1 MTFAMQSR
9 RADLLA
15 LVIALATSLT
25 CALLA
30 SVWREGN
37 AALVL
42 EILVGSTLGF
52 VFPRGAWRWAAILA
66 SWVLI
71 LLAFKVELVPTA
83 PSWCPQSSSPDRVA
97 PWMLAIVPVAA
108 VYAGVAADWI
118 LAEALRWLGFVHWQ
132 WLGRVRP
139 ALRIAALC
147 VAFVI
152 VLYAGL
158 LLAQPLHPYKVGE
171 SYCWDEY
178 CFAIT
183 QVKRVKTIGHGAHAA
198 RARGVFY
205 VVTADMESPW
215 WGRFNWSNDAVYA
228 IDYDG
233 TDYRF
238 SPRAQ
243 SAMDQNLHSNR
254 SRCHKILGAGEAETI
269 VFDLPENVVQPR
281 LLVRDT
287 LGFEGLLSG
296 LRLNLFYVKPAFNLR
311 YD

>member
-1 MTFAMQSR
+1 MQSR
-9 RADLLA
+9 RADFVA
-15 LVIALATSLT
+15 LVIVLTTTLA
-25 CALLA
+25 CALLV
-30 SVWREGN
+30 SVWRDGN
-37 AALVL
+37 AAILL
-42 EILVGSTLGF
+42 EILVGLTLGF

-66 SWVLI
+66 AWVLV
-71 LLAFKVELVPTA
+71 LLVLKVQLVPG
-83 PSWCPQSSSPDRVA
+83 PLPWCPQDVSSGRVA
-97 PWMLAIVPVAA
+97 PWALAIVPVAA
-108 VYAGVAADWI
+108 VYAGAAADWI

-132 WLGRVRP
+132 WLDRVRP
-139 ALRIAALC
+139 AVRIAALC
-147 VAFVI
+147 LAFVL
-152 VLYAGL
+152 VLYTGL
-158 LLAQPLHPYKVGE
+158 LLLQPLHPYKVGE

-178 CFAIT
+178 CFAVT
-183 QVKRVKTIGHGAHAA
+183 QVKRLKTIGHGAHAIW
-198 RARGVFY
+198 ARGVFY
-205 VVTADMESPW
+205 VVTAEMETPW

-238 SPRAQ
+238 SPQAQ
-243 SAMDQNLHSNR
+243 SALDQMMHSNR

-287 LGFEGLLSG
+287 LGFEGLLGG

>member
-1 MTFAMQSR
+1 MQSR
-9 RADLLA
+9 RADLIA

-37 AALVL
+37 AALLL
-42 EILVGSTLGF
+42 EILAGATLGF

-66 SWVLI
+66 LWVPI
-71 LLAFKVELVPTA
+71 LLALKVELVPSA
-83 PSWCPQSSSPDRVA
+83 PSWCPQSSSPDRVV
-97 PWMLAIVPVAA
+97 PWALAILPVAA

-132 WLGRVRP
+132 WLDRVRP
-139 ALRIAALC
+139 AVRIVALC
-147 VAFVI
+147 AAFLL

-158 LLAQPLHPYKVGE
+158 LLAQPLHPYRVGE

-178 CFAIT
+178 CFAVT
-183 QVKRVKTIGHGAHAA
+183 QVKRVKTIGHGIHAVT
-198 RARGVFY
+198 ARGVFY
-205 VVTADMESPW
+205 VVTAGMESPW

-243 SAMDQNLHSNR
+243 GAIDLVLHSDR

-269 VFDLPENVVQPR
+269 VFDLPQNVVQPR

>member
-1 MTFAMQSR
+1 MQSR
-9 RADLLA
+9 RADFVA
-15 LVIALATSLT
+15 LVIALAASLA

-30 SVWREGN
+30 SVWHEGN
-37 AALVL
+37 AALLL
-42 EILVGSTLGF
+42 EILAGLTLGF
-52 VFPRGAWRWAAILA
+52 VFPRGAWRWATILA
-66 SWVLI
+66 LWVLI
-71 LLAFKVELVPTA
+71 LLAFKVELIPTA
-83 PSWCPQSSSPDRVA
+83 LSWCPQTSSPGRVA
-97 PWMLAIVPVAA
+97 PWALAIIPVAA

-118 LAEALRWLGFVHWQ
+118 VAEALRWLRFVHWG
-132 WLGRVRP
+132 WLDRVRP

-147 VAFVI
+147 VAFLV

-178 CFAIT
+178 CFAVT
-183 QVKRVKTIGHGAHAA
+183 QVKRVKEIGHGVHAIK
-198 RARGVFY
+198 ARGVFY

-238 SPRAQ
+238 SPQAQ
-243 SAMDQNLHSNR
+243 KVMDKMLHSDR

-269 VFDLPENVVQPR
+269 IFDLPENVVQPR